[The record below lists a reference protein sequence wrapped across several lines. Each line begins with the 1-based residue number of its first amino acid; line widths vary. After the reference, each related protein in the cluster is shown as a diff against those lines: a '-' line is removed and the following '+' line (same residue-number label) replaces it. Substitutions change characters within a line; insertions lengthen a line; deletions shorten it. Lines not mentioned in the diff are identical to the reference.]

1 MNMPIPTAI
10 TLEPQDPA
18 HAAGLYDALRDP
30 RIYAFLDEEPPI
42 SIQALRDRLVR
53 LSKGAPVDTGQ
64 TWLNWTVFEG
74 DIVVGYTQA
83 TMDANGIAS
92 LAYVLT
98 PRVWGRSVAHAACV
112 LTIAELEAHPLVLE
126 IVADTDAE
134 NTRSKTLL
142 QRLDFQ
148 QTHQVGQDIFYKQT
162 RSLRTRR
169 LLYLNK

>member
-1 MNMPIPTAI
+1 MNMPIPTSI
-10 TLEPQDPA
+10 TIEPQDPA

-30 RIYAFLDEEPPI
+30 RIYAFLDEEPPV

-74 DIVVGYTQA
+74 DTVVGYTQA
-83 TMDANGIAS
+83 TIDASGIAS

-112 LTIAELEAHPLVLE
+112 LTIAELEANPQVLE

-148 QTHQVGQDIFYKQT
+148 QTHQVGQDIFYKRTKKPSDQT
-162 RSLRTRR
+162 TSLPE
-169 LLYLNK
+169 